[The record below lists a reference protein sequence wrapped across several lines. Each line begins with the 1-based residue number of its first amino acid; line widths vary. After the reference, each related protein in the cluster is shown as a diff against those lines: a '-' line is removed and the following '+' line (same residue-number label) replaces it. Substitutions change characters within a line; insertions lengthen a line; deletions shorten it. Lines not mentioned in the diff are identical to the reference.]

1 MSGLV
6 GNPRTLK
13 RLTASLRDLPTRV
26 ASRIAERSA
35 PLVTGSLQSSFNAGT
50 DPYGQPW
57 APGADGKPVDLV
69 ETGKLRST
77 LSFYPIGRRII
88 AKLGTRYAKYQ
99 VGRRKVF
106 PPGGRPLPVAW
117 SAALAETANAEIR
130 AFVEGRFGG

>member
-13 RLTASLRDLPTRV
+13 RFAQSLQQLPTRIT
-26 ASRIAERSA
+26 SKIAERSA
-35 PLVTGSLQSSFNAGT
+35 PAITTALQTTFAAGT

-69 ETGKLRST
+69 ESGKLRGT
-77 LSFYPIGRRII
+77 LSFYPIGRRIV
-88 AKLGTRYAKYQ
+88 AKLGVKYAKFQ
-99 VGRRKVF
+99 VGRRRVL

-117 SAALAETANAEIR
+117 SEQLAEIANAQIR
-130 AFVEGRFGG
+130 AFIEGANG